1 MRAVGAEVQ
10 LHAFMHHL
18 AMQERYQYLA
28 DLLLPCAGYI
38 GSASLLKTIARL
50 VELLRKQNPDLIYS
64 ETSAL
69 DLTSMMSLFCE
80 DEHLHSYNSAVRPV
94 LTKPEHRGML
104 PACSLRS
111 CDGG

>member
-1 MRAVGAEVQ
+1 MS
-10 LHAFMHHL
+10 
-18 AMQERYQYLA
+18 

-69 DLTSMMSLFCE
+69 VPTSMMSVFWIYCE
-80 DEHLHSYNSAVRPV
+80 AEDLHSYISAVRPV
-94 LTKPEHRGML
+94 LTRPEHKDML

-111 CDGG
+111 GDGG